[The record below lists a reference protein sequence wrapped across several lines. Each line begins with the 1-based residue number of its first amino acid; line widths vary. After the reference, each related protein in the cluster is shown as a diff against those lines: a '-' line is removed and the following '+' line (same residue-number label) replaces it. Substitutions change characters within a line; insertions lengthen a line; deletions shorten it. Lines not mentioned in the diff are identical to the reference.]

1 MDRLRF
7 DTVKLVTSSEH
18 LSSINSALFRQCL
31 ANIAYLG
38 ICKLDIDGIVEDCY
52 FNKLHITKDIDLQ
65 VTPEILDRLNQCT
78 GDYRRYKWHRYKDSI
93 LFTRNVKAEDC
104 RESITIYNKGVE
116 IGLPKNRAFL
126 DKTGNARAILDHFDG
141 KTRLEVKLENKRKI
155 QRALCGAQESRQ
167 SHSVNPSPEQ

>member
-78 GDYRRYKWHRYKDSI
+78 GVDHHLQQRRGDWI
-93 LFTRNVKAEDC
+93 
-104 RESITIYNKGVE
+104 
-116 IGLPKNRAFL
+116 
-126 DKTGNARAILDHFDG
+126 
-141 KTRLEVKLENKRKI
+141 I
-155 QRALCGAQESRQ
+155 QKQGIPR
-167 SHSVNPSPEQ
+167 